1 MLSRDLLEMAE
12 LGLHDPEYNEIINKI
27 KEGIDVKDLPK
38 GHILQQFVRRT
49 KKTGEMVNAYDELY
63 TVDTGRG
70 ELVYLGSKLVPPR
83 NARSEIIDTAHQGH
97 FSPDTI

>member
-1 MLSRDLLEMAE
+1 ME
-12 LGLHDPEYNEIINKI
+12 
-27 KEGIDVKDLPK
+27 DLPK
-38 GHILQQFVRRT
+38 GHILLQFVRRR

-83 NARSEIIDTAHQGH
+83 NARSDIIETAHQGH
-97 FSPDTI
+97 FSPDTIYNDLKKYYFWLEMIKLVEAKS